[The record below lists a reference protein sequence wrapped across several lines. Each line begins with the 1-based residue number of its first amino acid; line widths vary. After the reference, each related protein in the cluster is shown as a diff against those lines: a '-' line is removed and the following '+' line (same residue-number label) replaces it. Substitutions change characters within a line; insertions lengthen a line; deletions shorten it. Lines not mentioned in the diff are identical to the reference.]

1 MPFSSLS
8 TESMNLLAISLD
20 LSGKY
25 QRKWEPLFVLMAI
38 TCYESLVVLDKEV
51 YEQTDC
57 LAAIILE
64 LSAEG
69 MLPALTKA
77 IFEDFSDEST

>member
-1 MPFSSLS
+1 
-8 TESMNLLAISLD
+8 MNLLASLD

-25 QRKWEPLFVLMAI
+25 QRKWEPLFVLMAL

-51 YEQTDC
+51 YDQTDC

-64 LSAEG
+64 LSAED
-69 MLPALTKA
+69 MLPLLQKLYLK
-77 IFEDFSDEST
+77 IFQMNQLEYGC